1 MSIVS
6 LRLDKGAVPT
16 EDSVFVA
23 SGIKAYGRVGRF
35 GRCRHVRRIA
45 VYNFDGVKAYMY
57 KGNLHMVLSMFCV

>member
-1 MSIVS
+1 MNIVS

-23 SGIKAYGRVGRF
+23 SGIKAYDRVGRF

-45 VYNFDGVKAYMY
+45 VYN
-57 KGNLHMVLSMFCV
+57 LTE